1 MALENQP
8 VFQAPSLPKMGKD
21 SSPLMKGAK
30 TIDNS
35 FTKPKLKASKMS
47 FVRAKKVE
55 ASTEK
60 LKKENTTEI
69 QGTGSV
75 VTALVETNSILVE
88 IQKQLAL
95 NFANR
100 IAERK
105 GNLIAAKKKV
115 RKKKLTEKE
124 EFVEREGLSSTIKNF
139 GVKVLAPVKGIFEK
153 LLDFL
158 ALVGTGILLN
168 TAWEWLSKEENR
180 QKVLDVFNFIGE
192 NWKLLGTILAG
203 LVVGKAIYKLYR
215 VVNGLRKVA
224 KFLRGPRSKPG
235 LGSTRTPSGC
245 NPLLD
250 CLQQAAV
257 VAAIASAVA
266 PKVAGLLTNQSVP
279 TGAGQQPG
287 FDLGKL
293 FTTGLSN
300 IITGLLG
307 AAGYIL
313 APSPARA
320 GEGQQIPARPFYG
333 PGGDPLGSGK
343 GQAIQRPELAETPEE
358 ANRRV
363 TEEIEGQQGDYSNLS
378 SPLKSF
384 TGREIPISLAGV
396 LGELQQEYNQ
406 QHQVDLLLCY

>member
-8 VFQAPSLPKMGKD
+8 VFQAPSLPKMGKG
-21 SSPLMKGAK
+21 SSPLVKCWDY
-30 TIDNS
+30 IS
-35 FTKPKLKASKMS
+35 IFSKPKLKASKMS
-47 FVRAKKVE
+47 FVKSKKIESPV
-55 ASTEK
+55 EK

-75 VTALVETNSILVE
+75 ATALVETNSILVE

-95 NFANR
+95 DFANR

-124 EFVEREGLSSTIKNF
+124 EFVERGKGLSSTIKKF

-158 ALVGTGILLN
+158 ALVGTGLVLN

-180 QKVLDVFNFIGE
+180 KKITDVLEFLGK
-192 NWKLLGTILAG
+192 NWKLIAGIIGG

-215 VVNGLRKVA
+215 VINGLRKVA

-235 LGSTRTPSGC
+235 LGSTKTPAC
-245 NPLLD
+245 NPILD
-250 CLQQAAV
+250 CLKQAAV

-266 PKVAGLLTNQSVP
+266 PKVAGLLTGQSVP

-287 FDLGKL
+287 FDLIGL
-293 FTTGLSN
+293 FTKGLNS
-300 IITGLLG
+300 IVAGLLG

-313 APSPARA
+313 AP
-320 GEGQQIPARPFYG
+320 
-333 PGGDPLGSGK
+333 K
-343 GQAIQRPELAETPEE
+343 T
-358 ANRRV
+358 
-363 TEEIEGQQGDYSNLS
+363 
-378 SPLKSF
+378 
-384 TGREIPISLAGV
+384 
-396 LGELQQEYNQ
+396 QQEQEKNNKYQ
-406 QHQVDLLLCY
+406 QDHFMDLVEIL